1 MLLKKQKT
9 VIIAGCGRLGAS
21 LAGSLSEQ
29 GNNLIVI
36 DKDKD
41 SFRRLPLNF
50 SGFELEG
57 DATDYNTL
65 LSAGINHT
73 DILVAATDDDNA
85 NCMIAQIGSRI
96 CGIDKVFTRLH
107 DTSKEKI
114 LDGYNIKAIYPA
126 KLSVQE
132 FQRLSGIHLE
142 EEE

>member
-1 MLLKKQKT
+1 MFLKKRKS
-9 VIIAGCGRLGAS
+9 VIVAGCGRLGAC

-29 GNNLIVI
+29 GNSVIVI

-57 DATDYNTL
+57 DATDYKIL
-65 LSAGINHT
+65 LSAGISQV
-73 DILVAATDDDNA
+73 DILVAATDDDNV
-85 NCMIAQIGSRI
+85 NCMIAQIGSRV
-96 CGIDKVFTRLH
+96 CGIEKVFTRLH

-126 KLSVQE
+126 KLSIEE
-132 FQRLSGIHLE
+132 FQRLSGIQLAE
-142 EEE
+142 V